1 MKKSILISSLI
12 CLFIYGCSNKKI
24 PEPKINYF
32 GSTYIKLIAEHV
44 IDSINFEAHFD
55 SYFTYSPVNKKVKI
69 QKDDMFILEL
79 PMILPE
85 LVDLIINNKDSLKTY
100 LIPGDTLEIKLKQES
115 SGSKLFSTSY
125 LIDDNIFSFCQ
136 SRYRYF
142 GYHKILDGPARGK
155 WLRKIVTSQKLY
167 NTVIAEA
174 DSVEKQ
180 NILFLNENSKG
191 LPDWFV
197 TMERNNITYVT
208 AQLKIVFFQSLTN
221 YQKKDSTINVPIYNP
236 EARLSFEYYRFLD
249 MYFRHG
255 HPLNRNLSGTPLAI
269 SLIDKEFHNI
279 DSILNGEIKSVY
291 LDWNISQLYTFCR
304 SEENASLVD
313 SFFKSHVSYVSADG
327 IRYINQ
333 QKEYAYNRRVDL
345 ASLRTGDIA
354 PDFDL
359 KDENGNNRKL
369 SDFKGKI
376 IYLHFWATWCGP
388 CLGELPVL
396 NKLITNVNND
406 KIVFINVCLDNEIN
420 KWKTIIKEE
429 KLLGIN
435 LICDENWG
443 KKINPLYKISQIPHY
458 TLIDNSGLVIRNNCV
473 RPGNVTTE
481 ISKLLDEK
489 K

>member
-197 TMERNNITYVT
+197 TMERNNLTYVT
-208 AQLKIVFFQSLTN
+208 AQL
-221 YQKKDSTINVPIYNP
+221 
-236 EARLSFEYYRFLD
+236 
-249 MYFRHG
+249 
-255 HPLNRNLSGTPLAI
+255 
-269 SLIDKEFHNI
+269 
-279 DSILNGEIKSVY
+279 
-291 LDWNISQLYTFCR
+291 
-304 SEENASLVD
+304 
-313 SFFKSHVSYVSADG
+313 
-327 IRYINQ
+327 
-333 QKEYAYNRRVDL
+333 
-345 ASLRTGDIA
+345 
-354 PDFDL
+354 
-359 KDENGNNRKL
+359 
-369 SDFKGKI
+369 
-376 IYLHFWATWCGP
+376 
-388 CLGELPVL
+388 
-396 NKLITNVNND
+396 
-406 KIVFINVCLDNEIN
+406 
-420 KWKTIIKEE
+420 
-429 KLLGIN
+429 
-435 LICDENWG
+435 
-443 KKINPLYKISQIPHY
+443 
-458 TLIDNSGLVIRNNCV
+458 
-473 RPGNVTTE
+473 
-481 ISKLLDEK
+481 
-489 K
+489 